1 MVDLQPLPVLLA
13 SSKGDSPV
21 ALLESS
27 DATAT
32 SIDEEPEEPACIA
45 VPVDKDTALFYP
57 NLIDLENECGGESSV
72 PVFSVNLHPPVLN
85 PSAVVPIS
93 VHSVILYPPVGNDS
107 PTENLGSFYYVGA
120 QK

>member
-1 MVDLQPLPVLLA
+1 MEDWKAQRVYLA
-13 SSKGDSPV
+13 S
-21 ALLESS
+21 LEK
-27 DATAT
+27 
-32 SIDEEPEEPACIA
+32 EIA
-45 VPVDKDTALFYP
+45 ESTDIAIPVDEGTTLFYP